1 MTSPIPDEFGT
12 LIFQLVVADAVAAT
26 DFYQV
31 VFGAK
36 ELYCQHAA
44 TDARVVHA
52 ELLVGRARFIV
63 YDAFPERGL
72 VAPPALGGTPVT
84 LMLYVEDVD
93 RVFAGAVAAGASA
106 ESSPEDHFWGVR
118 SGVIVDPFGHRWLL
132 ASRIDDLSPA
142 EILTRAQAAAPAERV
157 PLGRR

>member
-1 MTSPIPDEFGT
+1 MTSPVPDEFGA
-12 LIFQLVVADAVAAT
+12 LIVQLVVDGAAAAVA
-26 DFYQV
+26 FYQAT
-31 VFGAK
+31 FGAR
-36 ELYCQHAA
+36 ELYRQHAA

-52 ELLVGRARFIV
+52 ELLVGHARFIV
-63 YDAFPERGL
+63 YDAFPEQGL

-93 RVFAGAVAAGASA
+93 AVFARAVAAGASA
-106 ESSPEDHFWGVR
+106 EGSPEDHFWGVR

-132 ASRIDDLSPA
+132 ASRIDDLSPG
-142 EILTRAQAAAPAERV
+142 EILARAGAAAPAERV